1 MRSPERGARRAGSR
15 AADVAGTARPRTGKG
30 APATRV
36 GDPQSEPV
44 TSRKYSEPLCDPA
57 PACTQFGAHRAA
69 RRARTAST
77 PCPARRCPPRHD
89 QRGAGGSGKTRVAL
103 ELARSSGAAFGNGA
117 AFVELASVQDPTL
130 VLASIARELGV
141 TETSAETPADALAR
155 WLQSRDL
162 LLVLDNIEHVIESA
176 PDVARLVQLA
186 PRLTIVATSRR
197 VLHVSGEHVYPLA
210 PLPIGDAIRLFSERA
225 TARHISAT
233 TDVDRSEVI
242 ATICRRLD
250 CLPLAVELAAARSA
264 TLGPELLLERLS
276 DRVAALGVGPRDAPA
291 RQQTLLDTLRW
302 STDLLSEAERRTL
315 ARLSVFSGGS
325 SVEAAEAVCA
335 TDIELL
341 AGLID
346 SSLVHRTAAGGS
358 IRLSML
364 ETIREHAAQL
374 LGTAGDRLEAEARHA
389 TYYVAFVEA
398 LDLKSPATQA
408 DALARVDADIDN
420 LRVVIDRAE
429 LCGDDDTALRGECA
443 VSLLLHAG
451 IVPRGK
457 GQDRW
462 AAAPRRWRRALGR
475 LAPALSSGMH
485 FMLGDLESAEAVAR
499 EGIEIGPAANAD
511 EAVMACHTVVSH
523 VARERGLFSEA
534 KTHLE
539 RSEALARALGL
550 DEDVI
555 IANTNLGELALAVGD
570 LDEARRRWEFSMS
583 EYDEND
589 VSCTFAL
596 LGLASVAHRQGL
608 LDEAAGHFTKVRAL
622 SESAGWL
629 HNATMAIVGL
639 AGVATDR
646 GAHSE
651 AAVLPRSRQ
660 GATRDDGGE
669 LVAADDEI
677 YQRAWSAALTD
688 LGEARFAELLATGA
702 ADGSH
707 CDAPA

>member
-1 MRSPERGARRAGSR
+1 
-15 AADVAGTARPRTGKG
+15 
-30 APATRV
+30 
-36 GDPQSEPV
+36 
-44 TSRKYSEPLCDPA
+44 
-57 PACTQFGAHRAA
+57 
-69 RRARTAST
+69 
-77 PCPARRCPPRHD
+77 
-89 QRGAGGSGKTRVAL
+89 
-103 ELARSSGAAFGNGA
+103 
-117 AFVELASVQDPTL
+117 
-130 VLASIARELGV
+130 
-141 TETSAETPADALAR
+141 
-155 WLQSRDL
+155 
-162 LLVLDNIEHVIESA
+162 
-176 PDVARLVQLA
+176 
-186 PRLTIVATSRR
+186 
-197 VLHVSGEHVYPLA
+197 
-210 PLPIGDAIRLFSERA
+210 
-225 TARHISAT
+225 
-233 TDVDRSEVI
+233 
-242 ATICRRLD
+242 
-250 CLPLAVELAAARSA
+250 
-264 TLGPELLLERLS
+264 
-276 DRVAALGVGPRDAPA
+276 
-291 RQQTLLDTLRW
+291 
-302 STDLLSEAERRTL
+302 
-315 ARLSVFSGGS
+315 
-325 SVEAAEAVCA
+325 
-335 TDIELL
+335 
-341 AGLID
+341 
-346 SSLVHRTAAGGS
+346 
-358 IRLSML
+358 ML

-429 LCGDDDTALRGECA
+429 LCGDDDTALRVASALYRYFYMRGLFREGRDRIGGP
-443 VSLLLHAG
+443 LHRGAG
-451 IVPRGK
+451 DAR
-457 GQDRW
+457 
-462 AAAPRRWRRALGR
+462 ARALGAR
-475 LAPALSSGMH
+475 ALSGMH

-499 EGIEIGPAANAD
+499 DGIEIGPAANAD

-583 EYDEND
+583 KYDEND

-651 AAVLPRSRQ
+651 AAVLLGRAR
-660 GATRDDGGE
+660 ALLETTGGE

-688 LGEARFAELLATGA
+688 LGEARFAELLATGTT
-702 ADGSH
+702 DGSH